1 MGCSEL
7 TSHCVKAN
15 SSDLNKSTEDN
26 NEEGWG
32 VGDEKEVQ
40 RGQSGRIEKVAPK
53 SSIIVETKCVGEKK
67 KQSSERQ

>member
-1 MGCSEL
+1 MLGVEWQKVNPCSLRKQYSVGCSEL

-32 VGDEKEVQ
+32 FVDEKEVQ
-40 RGQSGRIEKVAPK
+40 RGQSGRIEKVAQK
-53 SSIIVETKCVGEKK
+53 S
-67 KQSSERQ
+67 